1 MTRCDV
7 NIGYVVTSSVKLHQ
21 EAPILFDLGGTG
33 GVGELGGVSFIVGP
47 GNMGNGRR
55 NGLTGLTGVYD
66 VELQVNFQLNL
77 YLIDHHCQQVLIL
90 MDMKYKIMKVCVHR
104 KNLCFS
110 FF

>member
-47 GNMGNGRR
+47 GDTGDGRR
-55 NGLTGLTGVYD
+55 NGLTGLTGVSIRRGVTGEFS
-66 VELQVNFQLNL
+66 VEFVS
-77 YLIDHHCQQVLIL
+77 D
-90 MDMKYKIMKVCVHR
+90 
-104 KNLCFS
+104 
-110 FF
+110 